1 MTDAVGGLAAPADGI
16 RRQPPKRVP
25 MAQLIWDGLF
35 VGSFYALIALGYSMV
50 YGIIKLLNFAH
61 GDIYML
67 GAFIGF
73 AALTSLGGI
82 PATLSIGALL
92 VVMLLSMLLT
102 GTAGVIIERLAY
114 RPLRGAPRLA
124 VLITAVGVS
133 FSLEYGI
140 SAIAGPNP
148 KAFPIRLEGN
158 VFNVIG
164 ARISLPQIILI
175 LIAGVL
181 MILLNFYV
189 QKTSTGRAM
198 RAISLDRNASLLMG
212 INVNSVITR
221 TFFIGSALAGAA
233 GVMAGAYYGK
243 IDFLM
248 GFIIG
253 LKAFTAAVIGG
264 IGNIKGAM
272 LGGLVLGF
280 VEAFGSEWFGGQW
293 RDVFAFAVLILFL
306 TLRPTGILGERVTER
321 V

>member
-1 MTDAVGGLAAPADGI
+1 MTQVL
-16 RRQPPKRVP
+16 
-25 MAQLIWDGLF
+25 WNGLF

-73 AALTSLGGI
+73 AVLTSVGGI
-82 PATLSIGALL
+82 PASFSLPALL
-92 VVMLLSMLLT
+92 IVMLISMLLT
-102 GTAGVIIERLAY
+102 GFAGVAIERFAY
-114 RPLRGAPRLA
+114 RPLRNAPRLA
-124 VLITAVGVS
+124 VLITAVGAS
-133 FSLEYGI
+133 FALEYGI

-148 KAFPIRLEGN
+148 RSYPVRLEGD
-158 VFNVIG
+158 VFTFVGI
-164 ARISLPQIILI
+164 RISFPQIILM
-175 LIAGVL
+175 LIAAAL
-181 MILLNFYV
+181 MLGLNTYI

-198 RAISLDRNASLLMG
+198 RAISLDAKGSLLMG
-212 INVNSVITR
+212 INVNAVITR

-272 LGGLVLGF
+272 LGGLVLGL
-280 VEAFGSEWFGGQW
+280 VEAVGSQLFGGQW
-293 RDVFAFAVLILFL
+293 RDVFAFGVLILFL
-306 TLRPTGILGERVTER
+306 TLRPTGILGQRVTER

>member
-1 MTDAVGGLAAPADGI
+1 MERIGMT
-16 RRQPPKRVP
+16 
-25 MAQLIWDGLF
+25 QLIWDGLF

-82 PATLSIGALL
+82 PASLSIGALL
-92 VVMLLSMLLT
+92 VVMLVSMLLT

-140 SAIAGPNP
+140 SALAGPNP
-148 KAFPIRLEGN
+148 RAFPIRLEGN
-158 VFNVIG
+158 VFILLG
-164 ARISLPQIILI
+164 ARISLPQIILM
-175 LIAGVL
+175 LIAAVL
-181 MILLNFYV
+181 MVLLNFYV

-212 INVNSVITR
+212 INVNQVITR

-280 VEAFGSEWFGGQW
+280 VEAFGAEWFGGQW

>member
-1 MTDAVGGLAAPADGI
+1 MTQIL
-16 RRQPPKRVP
+16 
-25 MAQLIWDGLF
+25 WDGLF

-82 PATLSIGALL
+82 PATLSLGALL
-92 VVMLLSMLLT
+92 IVMLLSMLLT
-102 GTAGVIIERLAY
+102 GTAGVVIERLAY

-124 VLITAVGVS
+124 VLITAVGAS
-133 FSLEYGI
+133 FTLEYGV
-140 SAIAGPNP
+140 SALAGPNP
-148 KAFPIRLEGN
+148 KSFPIRLEGG
-158 VFNVIG
+158 VFDFIG
-164 ARISLPQIILI
+164 ARISLPQIVLM
-175 LIAGVL
+175 LIAALL
-181 MILLNFYV
+181 MVGLNTYI

-198 RAISLDRNASLLMG
+198 RSISLDMKGSLLMG
-212 INVNSVITR
+212 VNVNAVITR

-272 LGGLVLGF
+272 LGGLVLGL

-293 RDVFAFAVLILFL
+293 RDAFAFGVLILFL

>member
-1 MTDAVGGLAAPADGI
+1 M
-16 RRQPPKRVP
+16 RQVA

-50 YGIIKLLNFAH
+50 YGITKLLNFAH

-73 AALTSLGGI
+73 AILTSLGGL
-82 PATLSIGALL
+82 PASLSMGALL
-92 VVMLLSMLLT
+92 VVLMLSMLLT
-102 GTAGVIIERLAY
+102 GTAGVVIERLAY

-133 FSLEYGI
+133 FSLEYGV
-140 SAIAGPNP
+140 SAVAGPNP
-148 KAFPIRLEGN
+148 RAFPVRLEGG
-158 VFNVIG
+158 VFDVVG
-164 ARISLPQIILI
+164 ARVSLPQIILM
-175 LIAGVL
+175 LIAAVL
-181 MILLNFYV
+181 MIALNTYV

-198 RAISLDRNASLLMG
+198 RSIALDMTGSLLMG
-212 INVNSVITR
+212 INVNAVITK

-243 IDFLM
+243 VDFLM

-280 VEAFGSEWFGGQW
+280 IEAFGTEWFGGQW
-293 RDVFAFAVLILFL
+293 RDVFAFSVLILFL

-321 V
+321 M

>member
-1 MTDAVGGLAAPADGI
+1 MT
-16 RRQPPKRVP
+16 
-25 MAQLIWDGLF
+25 QLIWDGLF

-73 AALTSLGGI
+73 ALLTSMGGI
-82 PATLSIGALL
+82 PASLSLGALL
-92 VVMLLSMLLT
+92 LVLLASMLLT

-133 FSLEYGI
+133 FSLEYGV
-140 SAIAGPNP
+140 SAVAGPNP
-148 KAFPIRLEGN
+148 RAFPVRLEGG
-158 VFNVIG
+158 VFEVLG
-164 ARISLPQIILI
+164 ARVSLPQIVLM
-175 LIAGVL
+175 LIAAAL
-181 MILLNFYV
+181 MIALNSYI

-198 RAISLDRNASLLMG
+198 RSIALDTNASLLMG
-212 INVNSVITR
+212 INVNAVITR

-280 VEAFGSEWFGGQW
+280 VEAFGTEWFGGQW

-321 V
+321 M

>member
-1 MTDAVGGLAAPADGI
+1 MT
-16 RRQPPKRVP
+16 
-25 MAQLIWDGLF
+25 QLIWDGLF

-73 AALTSLGGI
+73 ALLTSMGGI
-82 PATLSIGALL
+82 PASLSLGALL
-92 VVMLLSMLLT
+92 LVLLASMLLT

-133 FSLEYGI
+133 FSLEYGV
-140 SAIAGPNP
+140 SAVAGPNP
-148 KAFPIRLEGN
+148 RAFPVRLEGG
-158 VFNVIG
+158 VFDVLG
-164 ARISLPQIILI
+164 ARVSLPQIVLM
-175 LIAGVL
+175 LIAAGL
-181 MILLNFYV
+181 MIALNSYI

-198 RAISLDRNASLLMG
+198 RSIALDTNASLLMG
-212 INVNSVITR
+212 INVNAVITR

-233 GVMAGAYYGK
+233 GGMAGAYYGK

-280 VEAFGSEWFGGQW
+280 VEAFGTEWFGGQW

-321 V
+321 M

>member
-1 MTDAVGGLAAPADGI
+1 MT
-16 RRQPPKRVP
+16 
-25 MAQLIWDGLF
+25 QLIWDGLF

-82 PATLSIGALL
+82 PASLSIVALL

-133 FSLEYGI
+133 FSLEYGV

-148 KAFPIRLEGN
+148 RAFPIRLEGH
-158 VFNVIG
+158 VFNLLG
-164 ARISLPQIILI
+164 ARISLPQIILM
-175 LIAGVL
+175 LIAAVL
-181 MILLNFYV
+181 MILLNFYI

-198 RAISLDRNASLLMG
+198 RSIAQDRNASLLMG

-280 VEAFGSEWFGGQW
+280 VEAFGAEWFGGQW

>member
-1 MTDAVGGLAAPADGI
+1 MT
-16 RRQPPKRVP
+16 
-25 MAQLIWDGLF
+25 QLIWNGLF

-73 AALTSLGGI
+73 AMLSSLGVI
-82 PATLSIGALL
+82 PGSMSITALL
-92 VVMLLSMLLT
+92 IVLLLCMIVT
-102 GTAGVIIERLAY
+102 GGIGVGIEYLAY
-114 RPLRGAPRLA
+114 RPLRNSPRLA
-124 VLITAVGVS
+124 VLITAVGAS
-133 FSLEYGI
+133 FTLEYGV
-140 SAIAGPNP
+140 SAVAGPNP
-148 KAFPIRLEGN
+148 KVFPVRLQGDSFT
-158 VFNVIG
+158 VLG
-164 ARISLPQIILI
+164 ARISVPQL
-175 LIAGVL
+175 VL
-181 MILLNFYV
+181 MVIAVLLMWGLNSYI
-189 QKTSTGRAM
+189 QRTSMGRAM
-198 RAISLDRNASLLMG
+198 RAIALDTKGALLMG
-212 INVNSVITR
+212 INVNKVITW

-272 LGGLVLGF
+272 LGGLLLGLL
-280 VEAFGSEWFGGQW
+280 EAFGSQWLGGQW
-293 RDVFAFAVLILFL
+293 RDVFTFGVLIAFL
-306 TLRPTGILGERVTER
+306 TLKPTGLLGERVTER

>member
-1 MTDAVGGLAAPADGI
+1 
-16 RRQPPKRVP
+16 
-25 MAQLIWDGLF
+25 MAQVIWDGLF

-82 PATLSIGALL
+82 PASLSIGALL
-92 VVMLLSMLLT
+92 VVMLLSMVLT

-133 FSLEYGI
+133 FSLEYGV

-148 KAFPIRLEGN
+148 RAFPIRLEGN
-158 VFNVIG
+158 VFDLIG
-164 ARISLPQIILI
+164 ARVSLPQIILI
-175 LIAGVL
+175 LIAAVL
-181 MILLNFYV
+181 MVLLNFYI
-189 QKTSTGRAM
+189 QSTSTGRAM
-198 RAISLDRNASLLMG
+198 RAIALDRNASLLMG
-212 INVNSVITR
+212 INVNQIITR

-264 IGNIKGAM
+264 IGNIRGAM